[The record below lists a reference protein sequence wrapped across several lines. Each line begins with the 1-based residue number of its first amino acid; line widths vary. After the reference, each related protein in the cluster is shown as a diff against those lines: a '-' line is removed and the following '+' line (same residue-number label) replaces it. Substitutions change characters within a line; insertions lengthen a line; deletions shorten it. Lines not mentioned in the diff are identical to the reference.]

1 MFVMFKRRFQFGP
14 YFLCV
19 SFHFSKPWLVLGPR
33 DMHNI
38 VRPQILPLIVCCG
51 SLLCLS
57 WSRFLW
63 PFAVVHW
70 QKTFKIISLISGR
83 LGSSLEHPYCSDVCI
98 WRPYYRRGRAG
109 CLCWC
114 ILWDRQCHTR
124 VFTGPLIFPVDNKNK
139 GKVWLRCVLRPWVQ
153 LGCLP
158 AEAGVP
164 VYHLT
169 RGAHSRQQRLVA
181 RTRNVLWVRANA
193 LWRQEYGSWQK

>member
-1 MFVMFKRRFQFGP
+1 MTHTHTQTHTQHSQKTNS
-14 YFLCV
+14 L
-19 SFHFSKPWLVLGPR
+19 SNSVLGL
-33 DMHNI
+33 DYCVYHGHDHQM
-38 VRPQILPLIVCCG
+38 
-51 SLLCLS
+51 
-57 WSRFLW
+57 FLW
-63 PFAVVHW
+63 PFVAVHW

-83 LGSSLEHPYCSDVCI
+83 LGPSLEHPYCSDVCI
-98 WRPYYRRGRAG
+98 WRPYYRREGAG
-109 CLCWC
+109 CMGWC

-124 VFTGPLIFPVDNKNK
+124 VVTGPLILPVENKNK
-139 GKVWLRCVLRPWVQ
+139 GKVWLRRVLGPWVQ

-181 RTRNVLWVRANA
+181 RTRNVSWVRANA

>member
-1 MFVMFKRRFQFGP
+1 MGTGHTHTHTHTQRSQKTNS
-14 YFLCV
+14 L
-19 SFHFSKPWLVLGPR
+19 SDSVLGQT
-33 DMHNI
+33 I
-38 VRPQILPLIVCCG
+38 VFIMVMITKC
-51 SLLCLS
+51 SSDLLLLS
-57 WSRFLW
+57 TGK
-63 PFAVVHW
+63 
-70 QKTFKIISLISGR
+70 KTFKIISLISGR
-83 LGSSLEHPYCSDVCI
+83 LGPSLEHTYCSDVCI
-98 WRPYYRRGRAG
+98 WRPYYRREGAG
-109 CLCWC
+109 CMGWC

-124 VFTGPLIFPVDNKNK
+124 VVTGPLILPVENKNK

-181 RTRNVLWVRANA
+181 RTRNVFWVRANT